1 MFSFKKYFIKDLMI
15 RTQEFAFNLEM
26 WLRKNS
32 FKVIMFVGK
41 EETFSKIILSEKNC
55 NSNLASRVSVTFNR

>member
-1 MFSFKKYFIKDLMI
+1 MI
-15 RTQEFAFNLEM
+15 RTQESAFNLEM

-55 NSNLASRVSVTFNR
+55 NRNLASRVSVTFNR